1 MNQKYAIHN
10 FESYN
15 KVQYQ
20 PFDNTSRKKE
30 RITCH
35 FCDKLSCS
43 REIQQLN
50 IVTLFKYMK
59 KQKSPND

>member
-10 FESYN
+10 FESYFI
-15 KVQYQ
+15 